1 MTVVMEIELSKTI
14 ALNLFYIF
22 FMSFFGIWR
31 NVSSK
36 NRVDGLNIEW
46 KHILLLVMYTL
57 PLSKIL
63 SLRAQEK
70 LLKNVYPG

>member
-1 MTVVMEIELSKTI
+1 
-14 ALNLFYIF
+14 
-22 FMSFFGIWR
+22 MSFFGIWR